1 MVTDQPITENTVA
14 VQNRVL
20 DRALEWV
27 QWSEARAQHIVAT
40 AASASLHGSPA
51 WDALLAEAGVQALS
65 PLERQHHVSAGPP
78 RASGPSPIEV
88 RRALESLR
96 AQMQRAARELE
107 HATIHSAPQGRE
119 GDDDDTERAIDGLK
133 RLAGRIVDEPLRRYI
148 AAVRPKIT
156 TSSIFANAMASSRN
170 YTAQGVSAGTSTLA
184 CDCCG
189 APRQSGAT
197 SRVCEFCGST
207 F

>member
-1 MVTDQPITENTVA
+1 MLVVVTDQPITENAVA

-20 DRALEWV
+20 DRALEWA

-51 WDALLAEAGVQALS
+51 WDALLAEAGVHALS

-96 AQMQRAARELE
+96 AQMQRAAKELE
-107 HATIHSAPQGRE
+107 HAGEEEDA
-119 GDDDDTERAIDGLK
+119 TERAIDGLK
-133 RLAGRIVDEPLRRYI
+133 RLAGRIVDEQLRRYI

-170 YTAQGVSAGTSTLA
+170 YTAQGVSAGASTLA

>member
-1 MVTDQPITENTVA
+1 MLVVVTDQPITENTVG
-14 VQNRVL
+14 VENRVL
-20 DRALEWV
+20 DRAREWT
-27 QWSEARAQHIVAT
+27 QWSETRAQHVVAT

-51 WDALLAEAGVQALS
+51 WDALLAEAGVQALG

-96 AQMQRAARELE
+96 AQMQRAAKELE
-107 HATIHSAPQGRE
+107 HATTHSGAE
-119 GDDDDTERAIDGLK
+119 GDDDATERAIDGLK
-133 RLAGRIVDEPLRRYI
+133 RLAGRIVDEHLRRYI
-148 AAVRPKIT
+148 ATVRPKIT

-170 YTAQGVSAGTSTLA
+170 YTAQGVNAGMTTLA

-189 APRQSGAT
+189 APRCSGTT
-197 SRVCEFCGST
+197 SRVCEFCGSKL
-207 F
+207 

>member
-1 MVTDQPITENTVA
+1 VVVTDQPITENTVA

-20 DRALEWV
+20 DRALEWA

-40 AASASLHGSPA
+40 AASASPHGSPA
-51 WDALLAEAGVQALS
+51 WDALLAEAGVQGLD

-96 AQMQRAARELE
+96 AQMQRAAEELE
-107 HATIHSAPQGRE
+107 RATRHSGPE
-119 GDDDDTERAIDGLK
+119 GYDDDATERALEGLK
-133 RLAGRIVDEPLRRYI
+133 RLAGRIVDEQLRRYI

-170 YTAQGVSAGTSTLA
+170 YTAQGMTAGTSTLA

-189 APRQSGAT
+189 APRHSGAT